1 MRIKTLLFFAF
12 VVGVSFAPLAT
23 RAQDK
28 SSELWQIEDRLIVS
42 VGQQFD
48 GWKHISIAPM
58 EGSNDVVINQWSNDS
73 KSARVTI
80 IRHRSEEE
88 ARRKLRS
95 LTTTL
100 KALKT
105 MTDSGDEQYVR
116 PNTSGSV
123 IYQKQQFTV
132 NIDIEST
139 DPQEQKTI
147 IKQLSQLAS
156 QAITKN

>member
-12 VVGVSFAPLAT
+12 VVGVSFASQAT
-23 RAQDK
+23 RAQEK
-28 SSELWQIEDRLIVS
+28 SGELWQIEDRLIQS

-48 GWKHISIAPM
+48 GWKHISVAPI
-58 EGSNDVVINQWSNDS
+58 EGSYDVVINQWSIDN

-88 ARRKLRS
+88 ARTKLRS
-95 LTTTL
+95 LATTL

-139 DPQEQKTI
+139 DAQEQKNM
-147 IKQLSQLAS
+147 IKELSKLAS
-156 QAITKN
+156 RAITKT

>member
-12 VVGVSFAPLAT
+12 VVGVSFASQAT
-23 RAQDK
+23 RAQEK
-28 SSELWQIEDRLIVS
+28 SGELWQIEDRLIQS

-48 GWKHISIAPM
+48 GWKHISVAPM
-58 EGSNDVVINQWSNDS
+58 EGSYDVVINQWSIDN

-88 ARRKLRS
+88 ARTKLRS
-95 LTTTL
+95 LATTL

-105 MTDSGDEQYVR
+105 MTESGDEQYLR

-139 DPQEQKTI
+139 DPQEEKNL
-147 IKQLSQLAS
+147 IKELSKLAS
-156 QAITKN
+156 RAITKS